1 MVNTGINHIIAKFIS
16 RHISVTNSYY
26 KSIGKLMDNSKQAA
40 KKFNIHMPPPC
51 SCDTVSMLGEK
62 IGASLGHKWIKATN
76 VNTQPFCD
84 LFNISGN
91 SILKPD
97 FEKINFD
104 IDNQISN
111 LIAKNFCDVDH
122 DHIYIYK
129 KQYSLCRR
137 S

>member
-1 MVNTGINHIIAKFIS
+1 
-16 RHISVTNSYY
+16 
-26 KSIGKLMDNSKQAA
+26 
-40 KKFNIHMPPPC
+40 MPPPC
-51 SCDTVSMLGEK
+51 SCDMVPMLREK
-62 IGASLGHKWIKATN
+62 TGASLGHKWIKATN
-76 VNTQPFCD
+76 VNTQLFCD

-122 DHIYIYK
+122 DHI
-129 KQYSLCRR
+129 
-137 S
+137 